1 MGLSDKHKRFV
12 KVYEE
17 GSGML
22 SSFAI
27 FIDRFTG
34 VNYLMHMSGEHES
47 MTPLLDPNGRPI
59 VTPLYDMDNKR

>member
-1 MGLSDKHKRFV
+1 MASDKNKRFV

-27 FIDRFTG
+27 IIDRLTG
-34 VNYLMHMSGEHES
+34 VNYLIHFGGDSES
-47 MTPLLDPNGRPI
+47 MTPLLDPDGRPI
-59 VTPLYDMDNKR
+59 VTPLYDMDTKR